1 MSGKVIVRG
10 SYPRHVKTMQTGL
23 DSHLNGI
30 LLKNS
35 RDSHM
40 HRHHIPHLFNF
51 QNILFLFCY
60 KDKNKVILIYYNQKI
75 VFTSSPMHTQKTPK
89 FLSCARYCLIMV
101 VVILNTHRITFNLQK
116 GLLSSSS
123 NKPRLLKH
131 RHIVICPKPCS

>member
-51 QNILFLFCY
+51 QNILFYSAIKIKIKLF
-60 KDKNKVILIYYNQKI
+60 
-75 VFTSSPMHTQKTPK
+75 
-89 FLSCARYCLIMV
+89 
-101 VVILNTHRITFNLQK
+101 
-116 GLLSSSS
+116 
-123 NKPRLLKH
+123 
-131 RHIVICPKPCS
+131 